1 MTNSNNTEARTRSIS
16 NIARALYEFAT
27 LDDGSVIIKFEILP
41 REPQAVAGGKVT
53 DGKVSNTRATD

>member
-1 MTNSNNTEARTRSIS
+1 MTNTNNTEARTRSIS

-41 REPQAVAGGKVT
+41 REPQAVAGKVT
-53 DGKVSNTRATD
+53 DGKVSNTRATE